1 MMKKFI
7 DSKFNHFNSL
17 VLKNAA
23 NAYVNEIKSGN
34 KMMVAMAGAMSTALI
49 GKMGLV
55 DMIEKGAVHAITCT
69 GANLE
74 EDVFRLIA
82 DSQYRI
88 IPQWRTHRAEEDLEL
103 GKTHARVTDI
113 AIPEEYAIR
122 KLEKLILAEW
132 QDALKEGKPKFPQEY
147 IFNLFK
153 KEKLQP
159 LAERPLEDSWVYA
172 CLRKNVPIFVPGWED
187 STLGNIFASYCT
199 EVNPRSTKLKTSVVR
214 SGVEVMLDLINWYK
228 AIAKTTKVG
237 FFQIGGGIAGDFPI
251 CVVPLLRADLG
262 FDDTRHWSY
271 FCQICDS
278 TESFGSY
285 SGARPNE
292 KISWDK
298 LSPDSPSFVIESD
311 ATIVLPL
318 MFSYITESLE
328 ANKK

>member
-1 MMKKFI
+1 MIKQFI

-17 VLKNAA
+17 SLKNASA
-23 NAYVNEIKSGN
+23 EYVNQIKQGN
-34 KMMVAMAGAMSTALI
+34 KMMVTMAGAMSTALI

-55 DMIEKGAVHAITCT
+55 DMINKGAVHAITCT

-82 DSQYRI
+82 DSEYKI
-88 IPQWRTHRAEEDLEL
+88 IPEWRTHKAEDDFKL

-122 KLEKLILAEW
+122 KMEKIIYEEWSLAQKNGER
-132 QDALKEGKPKFPQEY
+132 KFPYEFMY
-147 IFNLFK
+147 ELFK
-153 KEKLQP
+153 KEKIQKLI
-159 LAERPLEDSWVYA
+159 ERPLEESWLYA
-172 CLRKNVPIFVPGWED
+172 AYKKNLPIFVPGWED
-187 STLGNIFASYCT
+187 STLGNIFTSHCT
-199 EVNPRSTKLKTSVVR
+199 SINGNKPTLVPSVIK
-214 SGVEVMLDLINWYK
+214 SGIEVMLSLIDWYDANSK
-228 AIAKTTKVG
+228 NNKIG

-251 CVVPLLRADLG
+251 CVVPILRADLEM
-262 FDDTRHWSY
+262 DSRHWGY
-271 FCQICDS
+271 FCQISDS

-298 LSPDSPSFVIESD
+298 LSIDSPSFVIESD

-318 MFSYITESLE
+318 MFSYITESL
-328 ANKK
+328 

>member
-1 MMKKFI
+1 MIKNFV

-17 VLKNAA
+17 TLKQAA
-23 NAYVNEIKSGN
+23 QAYVDQIKKGN
-34 KMMVAMAGAMSTALI
+34 KMMVTMAGAMSTALI

-55 DMIEKGAVHAITCT
+55 DLINKGGVSAITCT

-74 EDVFRLIA
+74 EDIFRLIA
-82 DSQYRI
+82 DTQYKI
-88 IPQWRTHRAEEDLEL
+88 IPEWRTHRASEDLEL

-132 QDALKEGKPKFPQEY
+132 LDAQKEGKPKFPYEF
-147 IFNLFK
+147 IFNLFR

-159 LAERPLEDSWVYA
+159 IIERPLEDSWVYA
-172 CLRKNVPIFVPGWED
+172 CYKKSIPIFVPGWED

-214 SGVEVMLDLINWYK
+214 SGVDVMLDLINWYT
-228 AIAKTTKVG
+228 ATAKKTNIG

-251 CVVPLLRADLG
+251 CVVPLLRADLEIK
-262 FDDTRHWSY
+262 TTPHWSY

-278 TESFGSY
+278 TESYGSY

-298 LSPDSPSFVIESD
+298 LNTKSPGFVIESD

-318 MFSYITESLE
+318 MFSYITESL
-328 ANKK
+328 

>member
-1 MMKKFI
+1 MIKNFV

-17 VLKNAA
+17 TLKQAA
-23 NAYVNEIKSGN
+23 VSYVDQIKKDN
-34 KMMVAMAGAMSTALI
+34 KMMITMGGAMSTALI

-55 DMIEKGAVHAITCT
+55 DMINKGAVHAITCT

-82 DSQYRI
+82 DSQYKI
-88 IPQWRTHRAEEDLEL
+88 IPEWRTHRAEEDLEL

-122 KLEKLILAEW
+122 KLEKIVLEEW
-132 QDALKEGKPKFPQEY
+132 QDALKTNTPKFPYEFMY
-147 IFNLFK
+147 SLFR
-153 KEKLQP
+153 KEKIQP
-159 LAERPLEDSWVYA
+159 LIERPLEESWVYA
-172 CLRKNVPIFVPGWED
+172 AFKKNIPIFVPGWED

-199 EVNPRSTKLKTSVVR
+199 EVNPRPVKLKSFVVK
-214 SGVEVMLDLINWYK
+214 SGIDVMLDLINWYK
-228 AIAKTTKVG
+228 TTAKKTKIG
-237 FFQIGGGIAGDFPI
+237 FFQIGGGISGDFPI
-251 CVVPLLRADLG
+251 CVVPLLRADLE
-262 FDDTRHWSY
+262 FNDVHHWSY

-278 TESFGSY
+278 TESYGSY

-298 LSPDSPSFVIESD
+298 LDTKSPSFVIESD

-318 MFSYITESLE
+318 MFSYITESL
-328 ANKK
+328 